1 MYLEIL
7 LRTLI
12 AALFLWIIARIMG
25 ARQIS
30 QLTFYDYVMG
40 ITIGS
45 IAGTL
50 CIEPELPILFS
61 LIAISVFA
69 AFVIVVEFICLKS
82 VWARRIFTGQSK
94 ILIENGL
101 IIEKNLKLI
110 RYDINDLLR
119 ELRTQG
125 YFNIADVQHALLEA
139 NGKLSILPKM
149 AKKPITVQDM
159 SLNFDEQSLVANVII
174 DGKIM
179 EENLKHKGKDKNWIT
194 NEITNQNA
202 ELSNVLLGTLD
213 GDTLSLY
220 YKNEHTQ
227 HQSIFQ

>member
-1 MYLEIL
+1 M
-7 LRTLI
+7 
-12 AALFLWIIARIMG
+12 
-25 ARQIS
+25 
-30 QLTFYDYVMG
+30 
-40 ITIGS
+40 
-45 IAGTL
+45 
-50 CIEPELPILFS
+50 
-61 LIAISVFA
+61 
-69 AFVIVVEFICLKS
+69 
-82 VWARRIFTGQSK
+82 
-94 ILIENGL
+94 
-101 IIEKNLKLI
+101 
-110 RYDINDLLR
+110 R